1 MQDVSHITR
10 EEKTRVSQVARLTD
24 KAREAQACLVQIY
37 GKDLGKRFPL
47 DKLQV
52 TIGRGPDNDIV
63 CDMDNVSRSHAKV
76 FTSQSGV
83 FVEDQG
89 STNGTF
95 VNDNEVK
102 REKLRTGDIIKIGG
116 TIFKFLSGGDVEALY
131 YEEIY
136 SLTIKDGLT
145 NIYNKRYLLEF
156 LEREMARCG
165 RYQRPLTL
173 IMFDLDHFKRVN
185 DDYGHLAG
193 DYVLRRVAGEVAKIV
208 RKEECFARYGGEEF
222 SIVLPDTTKDRAV
235 VLAEK
240 IRAMLEQT
248 EFKFEDSLIPVTTS
262 MGVTQMEEMHKDC
275 FAFIKDADEKLYA
288 AKEGGRNMV
297 VS

>member
-1 MQDVSHITR
+1 VSTTR
-10 EEKTRVSQVARLTD
+10 EEKTRVSQVAKLPGQAEGD
-24 KAREAQACLVQIY
+24 ACLVQIY

-47 DKLQV
+47 DKLQI

-76 FTSQSGV
+76 FASQSAV

-95 VNDNEVK
+95 VNDLEVK
-102 REKLRTGDIIKIGG
+102 KGKLNSGDIVKIGG
-116 TIFKFLSGGDVEALY
+116 TIFKFLSGGDIEAQY

-145 NIYNKRYLLEF
+145 NIYNKRYLVEF
-156 LEREMARCG
+156 LDREMARCQ
-165 RYQRPLTL
+165 RYQRPLSL
-173 IMFDLDHFKRVN
+173 IMYDLDHFKRIN

-193 DYVLRRVAGEVAKIV
+193 DFVLKKVAAETTKKV

-222 SIVLPDTTKDRAV
+222 AVVLPDTPLERAV

-240 IRAMLEQT
+240 IRSAIQAT
-248 EFKFEDSLIPVTTS
+248 EFKFEEHIIPVTGS
-262 MGVTQMEEMHKDC
+262 MGVAQMTDAHKD
-275 FAFIKDADEKLYA
+275 ASSFIKVADEKLYA
-288 AKEGGRNMV
+288 AKQGGRNCV
-297 VS
+297 KS

>member
-1 MQDVSHITR
+1 MATTR
-10 EEKTRVSQVARLTD
+10 EEKTAIIPQGI
-24 KAREAQACLVQIY
+24 KAQAAAQASEGCLVQIY
-37 GKDLGKRFPL
+37 GKDIGKRFPL

-76 FTSQSGV
+76 FSSQNAV

-95 VNDNEVK
+95 VNDQEVK
-102 REKLRTGDIIKIGG
+102 KEKLNTGDILKIGG

-136 SLTIKDGLT
+136 SLTIRDGLT
-145 NIYNKRYLLEF
+145 NIYNKRFLLEF
-156 LEREMARCG
+156 TEREMARCL

-173 IMFDLDHFKRVN
+173 IMFDLDHFKRIN

-193 DYVLRRVAGEVAKIV
+193 DYVLKRVANETSKKV

-222 SIVLPDTTKDRAV
+222 SIVLPDTALDRGV

-240 IRAMLEQT
+240 VRALLEAT
-248 EFKFEDSLIPVTTS
+248 EFRFEEHIIPVTTS
-262 MGVTQMEEMHKDC
+262 MGVAQMTEATKDA
-275 FAFIKDADEKLYA
+275 FSFIKVADEHLYA
-288 AKEGGRNMV
+288 AKQGGRNRV